1 MSPSHA
7 THPSLRK
14 CVVKGR
20 FVLKTGS
27 FDRQQCPCDFRNPCV
42 LSLPSTMLNGCP
54 SHSSHKS
61 IGSANWVD
69 TCFLRNRGFLAM
81 STYVLQQQARSPRV
95 PTGGGRIRAGGWDV
109 AVSAIANADR
119 NRILHTL
126 TVPEYMEAWLCLP
139 GGTMPSISASRSE
152 NGYRIQRSGPRG
164 TEMDISGSYLTF
176 RRTKLLFTWQRHVGE
191 VRPASMVLIRLY
203 GEFARTRLC
212 LYHVGLGS
220 AEEQAWHLEM
230 WKGSLDRLS
239 ALFR

>member
-1 MSPSHA
+1 MSIS
-7 THPSLRK
+7 
-14 CVVKGR
+14 
-20 FVLKTGS
+20 
-27 FDRQQCPCDFRNPCV
+27 
-42 LSLPSTMLNGCP
+42 
-54 SHSSHKS
+54 
-61 IGSANWVD
+61 
-69 TCFLRNRGFLAM
+69 
-81 STYVLQQQARSPRV
+81 VLQQQARPPRV

-126 TVPEYMEAWLCLP
+126 TVPEYVEAWLCLP
-139 GGTMPSISASRSE
+139 GDTMPSVSASRNES
-152 NGYRIQRSGPRG
+152 GYRIQRSGPCG
-164 TEMDISGSYLTF
+164 IEMDISGSYLTL
-176 RRTKLLFTWQRHVGE
+176 RRAKLLFTWQRHAGE